1 MSVKDL
7 ILNRKK
13 TAFSFEI
20 LPPLK
25 GNGIESVY
33 STIDLLREFNPQYIN
48 ITLLLPRRRCPARR
62 VRRDLRVQGT
72 WT

>member
-7 ILNRKK
+7 ILNSKK

-25 GNGIESVY
+25 GNGIEAIY
-33 STIDLLREFNPQYIN
+33 KTIDELLEFDP
-48 ITLLLPRRRCPARR
+48 
-62 VRRDLRVQGT
+62 
-72 WT
+72 